1 MDKDTKRHI
10 TQIQLDNICQVLNAK
25 LTHSISVN
33 SHGDS
38 HHLITI
44 RYDEDFRPDAQ

>member
-1 MDKDTKRHI
+1 MDKETRNI
-10 TQIQLDNICQVLNAK
+10 LMQIQLENICKALNAK

-44 RYDEDFRPDAQ
+44 RYDEDFRPEAE